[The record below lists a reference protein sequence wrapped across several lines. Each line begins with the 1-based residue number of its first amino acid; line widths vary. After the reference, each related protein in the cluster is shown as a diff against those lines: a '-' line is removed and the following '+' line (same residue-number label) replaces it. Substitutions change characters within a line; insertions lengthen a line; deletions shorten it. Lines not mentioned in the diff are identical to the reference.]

1 MDGEKEDVAG
11 CCKSSLFEICQT
23 KKREARGWFVL
34 IRKEKLGQDVIV
46 GAVGRSSGDLKTSL
60 ETNTTHH
67 IDAANAM
74 TNDNIASCMN

>member
-1 MDGEKEDVAG
+1 M
-11 CCKSSLFEICQT
+11 FEICQT
-23 KKREARGWFVL
+23 KKKEARSWFVL

-67 IDAANAM
+67 NDAANAM
-74 TNDNIASCMN
+74 ASDNLASCTNCLHH